1 IRGEPDRGTVG
12 AEGRY
17 AVPEVIAVVEEG
29 NIWRPHA
36 ARAGHGL
43 ARPLRDSVE
52 YGSLQLPVHQVAGRA
67 PGDETVSLALVSC
80 AEHVVAAFGFD
91 DAGIMHR
98 GEVTGHAFVDRAHGI
113 GPW

>member
-1 IRGEPDRGTVG
+1 MTLAPADFVEVPLGNRRMIG
-12 AEGRY
+12 AVDGMS
-17 AVPEVIAVVEEG
+17 G
-29 NIWRPHA
+29 
-36 ARAGHGL
+36 
-43 ARPLRDSVE
+43 
-52 YGSLQLPVHQVAGRA
+52 QFPVHQVPRRA
-67 PGDETVSLALVSC
+67 PGNETVSLALMSC